1 MESIRIHYP
10 VVLHKDEGTDYGV
23 SAPDLLGCISVGS
36 TFAEALEN
44 MKSAM
49 EFHIRGMLA
58 DGDQIPEPQPV
69 ETHLPDEVYEQGIWA
84 LVELELPAET
94 FARRPAAA

>member
-1 MESIRIHYP
+1 METIQVHYP
-10 VVLHKDEGTDYGV
+10 VVLHKDEGTEYGV

-36 TFAEALEN
+36 TFAQALKN

-58 DGDQIPEPQPV
+58 DDDEVPEPQPIEV
-69 ETHLPDEVYEQGIWA
+69 HLPDEVYEQGIWA
-84 LVELELPAET
+84 LVELVLPAAT
-94 FARRPAAA
+94 FAKRPAAA